1 MRRLA
6 SLLLLL
12 PLAALAQGP
21 QGLDLSG
28 GGLSA
33 SSALSGLGAPRMDIN
48 TNWIA
53 QDTPST
59 RFPTGDTPGPE
70 LTKGQKVRVV
80 YRDVQAERTR
90 IMVDNTFAWVPN
102 AALSPFDTSMST
114 MGGDFDLESL
124 LQGAGA
130 GAE

>member
-12 PLAALAQGP
+12 PLAAVAQGP

-28 GGLSA
+28 GGLTTP
-33 SSALSGLGAPRMDIN
+33 SALGSLGANRLDIN

-53 QDTPST
+53 EDTPST

-70 LTKGQKVRVV
+70 LTRGQKVRVV
-80 YRDVQAERTR
+80 YRDAQAQRTR
-90 IMVDNTFAWVPN
+90 IMVDNVFAWVPN
-102 AALSPFDTSMST
+102 AALSPFDTSMTSL
-114 MGGDFDLESL
+114 GGDFDLDSL
-124 LQGAGA
+124 LEGVGAG
-130 GAE
+130 GE